1 MNKQLR
7 LPLALA
13 LALGSSQVLAL
24 GLGQIQV
31 KSALNQPLDA
41 EIELLSPT
49 AAELENLRV
58 QLASSR
64 DAQRVGSSATGAAYV
79 NLQFSVERSGGKHV
93 IKVRTPDRVTT
104 PFINFLLDVNWGR
117 GRLLREYTVLLD
129 PPHTAPATARTRPAT
144 TTPAAEPRRA
154 PASPSTPAPSQAQP
168 PVSAPSAP
176 APSTPTRPAPA
187 APAAPAY
194 SGDQYGPVASGDTL
208 WAVAQQVRPDASLS
222 MNQVMLA
229 LLRANPDAFI
239 GGNINRLKRGA
250 ILRIPSRADFDA
262 LSVAEAAAQVRSQM
276 SDWRGE
282 QAAPTPRPAEPRPVE
297 TARAAPAAT
306 PADRPRVQVVPPA
319 GGETQAAQSGT
330 AEGGAGTSELR
341 AELARSREEVA
352 SRDREVREL
361 RSRVSELE
369 KIQSDSERL
378 ISMKDSEL
386 QALQQRLAELQ
397 AAADRA
403 APAAGETPAATPA
416 AAEPA
421 AAASP
426 AESAPGAAEP
436 AADAASAP
444 DATDT
449 AAAPPPPRREPRTPR
464 TQTPAASTPAPTPA
478 APPPAQPPAPAWY
491 ENIWLLGGGAA
502 LVLGLLGLVAVRRR
516 SSAAAAGSAAAPR
529 RYDTGTVAASIPSAA
544 STAAGAE
551 EEDQEALLLDAV
563 AESPSD
569 LSRHLELVQ
578 HYYSQSDEEAF
589 EGAAEAMYAQVDDA
603 EDLRWKQV
611 LAMGRELLPDHP
623 LFSSR
628 PAPAAPVPDT
638 WAQAEPAAPQAP
650 EEPEELDFEGFA
662 GDEFEAPSQPPA
674 PPAAPASPA
683 QSTEPEPSYD
693 FDFESSGSAAA
704 EPAVDLSED
713 LGADLGAVDE
723 DASAT
728 KLELARAYL
737 DMGDVEGARA
747 MLEEVANE
755 GNAGQRSEAKRLL
768 DEIR

>member
-64 DAQRVGSSATGAAYV
+64 DAQRVGSSASGAAYV

-144 TTPAAEPRRA
+144 TTPAPEPRRA
-154 PASPSTPAPSQAQP
+154 PAQPAAPAPSTTAAP
-168 PVSAPSAP
+168 APAPSAP
-176 APSTPTRPAPA
+176 ATTAAAAPSRPAPA
-187 APAAPAY
+187 APAY
-194 SGDQYGPVASGDTL
+194 TGEQYGPVASGETL
-208 WAVAQQVRPDASLS
+208 WAVAQQVRPDASVS

-229 LLRANPDAFI
+229 LLRANPEAFI

-276 SDWRGE
+276 ADWRGD

-319 GGETQAAQSGT
+319 GGDTQAAQSGA
-330 AEGGAGTSELR
+330 AERGAGTSELR

-361 RSRVSELE
+361 RSRVQELE

-378 ISMKDSEL
+378 ISMKDGEL

-397 AAADRA
+397 AAAAADRSA
-403 APAAGETPAATPA
+403 APASGTPAATPA
-416 AAEPA
+416 AAEPVA
-421 AAASP
+421 AAP
-426 AESAPGAAEP
+426 ADAAGGETAP

-444 DATDT
+444 DAADT
-449 AAAPPPPRREPRTPR
+449 AAAPPPRREPRTPR
-464 TQTPAASTPAPTPA
+464 TTPAASTPAPAPAPA
-478 APPPAQPPAPAWY
+478 APPPPPPAPAWY

-502 LVLGLLGLVAVRRR
+502 LVLGLLGLLAVRRR
-516 SSAAAAGSAAAPR
+516 SSAAAAPASSPR
-529 RYDTGTVAASIPSAA
+529 RYDAGSAAASIPSVPAAMAA
-544 STAAGAE
+544 STE

-628 PAPAAPVPDT
+628 PAPAAAAPLPET
-638 WAQAEPAAPQAP
+638 WAQPEPAASEQ
-650 EEPEELDFEGFA
+650 PEELDFDGFSD
-662 GDEFEAPSQPPA
+662 GFESPSEPPA
-674 PPAAPASPA
+674 PPVRQA
-683 QSTEPEPSYD
+683 EPEPQPGYD
-693 FDFESSGSAAA
+693 FDFESPGTSAA